1 MFKMKEIAWLG
12 GLLEGEGCFLLS
24 SKRQPS
30 IRLKMTDE
38 DTVVKVA
45 DMWNTRV
52 YHRGNAW
59 TTDVNGACAI
69 EWMLTLYL
77 FLSRY
82 RKDRVI
88 EVIRYWK
95 DNSSRQLIRHWERA
109 KCHPDRPIHALG
121 LCQSC
126 YNRQNYEKKQ
136 RQLQRVG

>member
-24 SKRQPS
+24 SKWHPS

-45 DMWNTRV
+45 TMWNTRV

-59 TTDVNGACAI
+59 ITHVNGTCAI
-69 EWMLTLYL
+69 EWMMTLYL

-88 EVIRYWK
+88 KVIWYWR
-95 DNSSRQLIRHWERA
+95 DNPTRSLIRRWERPT
-109 KCHPDRPIHALG
+109 CHPDRPIHALG

-126 YNRQNYEKKQ
+126 YSRQNYEKKQ
-136 RQLQRVG
+136 KQLQKVG